1 MLRELMV
8 NCISSSK
15 NFQHLN
21 QTPFHSIYLL
31 LVNTLKIYIYIFILF
46 ICLASLVAQSV
57 KCLTTMQET
66 WVQSL
71 GLEDLLEKEIVA
83 HSSIL
88 AWRITWT
95 EKPGRLLSMVSRE
108 AGTTK
113 HTALDLRRGA
123 QGLQLSHV
131 ESFLAEVCGI
141 LELRYVNSQL

>member
-1 MLRELMV
+1 M
-8 NCISSSK
+8 
-15 NFQHLN
+15 
-21 QTPFHSIYLL
+21 
-31 LVNTLKIYIYIFILF
+31 
-46 ICLASLVAQSV
+46 ASLVAQSV

-66 WVQSL
+66 RVQSL

-88 AWRITWT
+88 AWRMTWT

-123 QGLQLSHV
+123 QGL
-131 ESFLAEVCGI
+131 
-141 LELRYVNSQL
+141 